1 MLLTLTAASAEAQ
14 TLIPQGADWKY
25 NDSGANL
32 QTAWRAAGYN
42 DASWPS
48 GFAQLGYGDGG
59 ESTVLSYG
67 GNSSNRYV
75 TYYFRRSFT
84 VADPAAIVGLT
95 LRFVRDDGC
104 VIYLN
109 GVEVLRSN
117 MPSGT
122 VTYTTL
128 ASTAIGGTDESAW
141 QQAPLDPSLLVA
153 GTNVIAVEI
162 HQQSVSS
169 SDISFDL
176 ELVATSA
183 QSQGPAVSLV
193 SPADHGVSNSAS
205 VTFTAT
211 ASAAALSSATLFVG
225 GPPLTVTFSGPSQV
239 QDAQITA
246 DQPTATG
253 GTGLSLNVDGQTPHV
268 HSLIK
273 FPVLIGPGAGQVPAG
288 SVVVSA
294 SLRVNCTNSGQ
305 LMYLYRLTEDWVE
318 DQATWNERSTGNAW
332 GAPGADGPASNAG
345 VALNGDCTATG
356 QRSFDITPF
365 AQDWSNGAP
374 NFGIVLVDS
383 GTDGIDFDSSESSN
397 SPLLTVVYKG
407 AQQALQ
413 SQALSGSSS
422 TVSFS
427 ATLALG
433 QSYFWNIRVTDTA
446 GQQAWAP
453 GDFEL
458 TLDASA
464 PNDPVL
470 VSPANGSTGAP
481 LPPTLSV
488 AVSNPDGGQLS
499 VRFDARPAAAPEFTI
514 IALPDTQ
521 HYSEAFPSI
530 YTSQTQWIVD
540 NKAARNIVFVTHLGD
555 IVEHW
560 DLVSEWQA
568 ANTSM
573 SLLDG
578 VLPYGMGPG
587 NHDQPTSLYNQYF
600 PYTRYQGQPWYGG
613 HYADKNDNNYEL
625 FSGGGINFLIV
636 HLEFCPPAAAVA
648 WADSILKTYPDR
660 IAIVTTH
667 GYLGESAQRSV
678 SGCTNTQYLW
688 DGLAVPNPN
697 LHFMISGHVHTEAR
711 RTDMA
716 NGHPVYQML
725 SDYQDRAS
733 GGEGWLRILRFVPAE
748 NKVYVQT
755 YSPWLN
761 RYETDADSEFTLD
774 LPDGWR
780 VFYAGHGAGAKR
792 FNRIPGACWFVAV
805 HTVRMECHGDQR
817 PEQEPHRPHVVVHF
831 RRSLRRKSASRGG
844 FSIHEHPRGRFDRRS
859 SAGFRP
865 GRQSARLFGGDSPGA
880 RRPERHRTESDVS
893 ARVELQR
900 AR

>member
-1 MLLTLTAASAEAQ
+1 MPRAWHMRAGILAIWLLTLTAASAEAQ
-14 TLIPQGADWKY
+14 TLIPQATDWKY
-25 NDSGANL
+25 NDSGADL
-32 QTAWRAAGYN
+32 QTAWRAPGYS

-153 GTNVIAVEI
+153 GTNVIAVEV

-193 SPADHGVSNSAS
+193 SPADHGISNSES

-305 LMYLYRLTEDWVE
+305 LMYLYRITEDWVE

-374 NFGIVLVDS
+374 NFGIVLADS

-433 QSYFWNIRVTDTA
+433 QSYFWNIRVTDTT

-625 FSGGGINFLIV
+625 FSGGGINFLII
-636 HLEFCPPAAAVA
+636 HLEFCPPAGAVA
-648 WADSILKTYPDR
+648 WADSILKAYPDR
-660 IAIVTTH
+660 IGIVTTH

-678 SGCTNTQYLW
+678 SGCTSTQYLW

-733 GGEGWLRILRFVPAE
+733 GGEGWLRILRF
-748 NKVYVQT
+748 
-755 YSPWLN
+755 
-761 RYETDADSEFTLD
+761 
-774 LPDGWR
+774 
-780 VFYAGHGAGAKR
+780 
-792 FNRIPGACWFVAV
+792 
-805 HTVRMECHGDQR
+805 
-817 PEQEPHRPHVVVHF
+817 
-831 RRSLRRKSASRGG
+831 RSGG
-844 FSIHEHPRGRFDRRS
+844 E
-859 SAGFRP
+859 
-865 GRQSARLFGGDSPGA
+865 
-880 RRPERHRTESDVS
+880 
-893 ARVELQR
+893 
-900 AR
+900 